1 MGYAGGTIAN
11 PTYYRMGDHT
21 ETFQVDFDPTVIS
34 YANILRLFWQSHNP
48 QRKAWSRQYMA
59 VILYHKEAQRE
70 QAEQSKAALK
80 TTIGRSVKTKILPLT
95 QFYLAEDYHQK
106 YRLQNTTLLEE
117 VKTIYP
123 HMRDWVDSTA
133 AARLNGYLS
142 GYGIAETFATDIE
155 QLGLSMD
162 GKLLLQKLVG
172 RQGASLTCPVR

>member
-1 MGYAGGTIAN
+1 
-11 PTYYRMGDHT
+11 
-21 ETFQVDFDPTVIS
+21 
-34 YANILRLFWQSHNP
+34 
-48 QRKAWSRQYMA
+48 
-59 VILYHKEAQRE
+59 
-70 QAEQSKAALK
+70 
-80 TTIGRSVKTKILPLT
+80 LT